1 MISHPLATTPPRA
14 ASFRRYPVS
23 TPWPRPAATASLVA
37 ALPHRG
43 RPRDT
48 RPAASGQP
56 ASPPCGSHRRA
67 WATSRRRKGGRR
79 GRCVLP
85 GRLPGVEPQVGE
97 QHLDRRAA
105 FGERPQRLG
114 RHPDAARCRRCG
126 RSSPRSGGAARCAP
140 APGSACPPP
149 ARAASGP
156 ARRRPRST
164 SVRPPSTSGRRRPG
178 ACSPASRARASAG
191 LPPAG
196 RPPAGPPGAPSTSR
210 GNRSRPPW
218 PRSGRRRGGRA
229 SRRRAGASR
238 RATPLFFRVW
248 LFWSER
254 SGQVVGAYP
263 SWMRARTPVTCRTAR
278 VARLRPPRQFR
289 SPRHVLRSVGRRGR
303 GAVRLEVR
311 RCGQWVRLA
320 VLEGSE
326 RFPPTEARVLRRA
339 VAGRGTRA
347 RE

>member
-164 SVRPPSTSGRRRPG
+164 SVRPPSTSGHGRPASGHRQPAAVGAPGHVRQRHVHGPVRVSHRPAGHRPG
-178 ACSPASRARASAG
+178 RPVHHRPAKETGAG
-191 LPPAG
+191 H
-196 RPPAGPPGAPSTSR
+196 R
-210 GNRSRPPW
+210 
-218 PRSGRRRGGRA
+218 GRA
-229 SRRRAGASR
+229 LAVAVV
-238 RATPLFFRVW
+238 AAHL
-248 LFWSER
+248 
-254 SGQVVGAYP
+254 VGALALPEEPHPY
-263 SWMRARTPVTCRTAR
+263 SLGCGSSGV
-278 VARLRPPRQFR
+278 
-289 SPRHVLRSVGRRGR
+289 SE
-303 GAVRLEVR
+303 AVRL
-311 RCGQWVRLA
+311 
-320 VLEGSE
+320 
-326 RFPPTEARVLRRA
+326 
-339 VAGRGTRA
+339 
-347 RE
+347 